1 MTQEKKHSDLQ
12 NLHRLLLQMKKYWT
26 RLCGIFLLDLLAT
39 PLALLGPLPLMLAV
53 DNVIGSKPLPHFLS
67 TVIPVSIADSKEF
80 MLLIVA
86 VLIILITLLSQLQSL
101 GAYLFKSYI
110 GAKIVLDIRRRL
122 LYHAQML
129 SLTYHDTKGTAD
141 SIYRIQYDVMSVQN
155 VIIYGIPSFITLSL
169 TFAGMVFVIVQINN
183 QIALIA
189 LSISPILILT
199 SYFSR
204 KKLRKGYKKVKK
216 LESSNLSIIHE
227 ILSSIRVVK
236 VFGQE
241 ERENNRFLMHSTL
254 SLKKRI
260 KLLLSESAFSLINS
274 MSIAL
279 GTTLVLFY
287 GVKNVQAQMLTI
299 GQLLLV
305 MSYLAHLYS
314 PLKSLVKEL
323 MKVQD
328 GFTGLERIFNLF
340 DKKYDVIERPN
351 ALTVKQ
357 VNGNIRFQD
366 VSFSYDGKN
375 NVLTNLSF
383 DTPSGSRVGIVGRT
397 GSGKTTLTSL
407 LMRLYDPTSGTI
419 FLDAVDLKDLKVQQ
433 LRDQFAVVLQE
444 PILLTG
450 SIADNIA
457 YAYPDATIDEIKTA
471 ATAANAHEFISGF
484 PEGYDTLVGERGMR
498 LSGGERQRI
507 ALARAF
513 LKNAPILIL
522 DEPTS
527 AVDVQT
533 EAIIMDATNRLM
545 KNRTTF
551 MIAHRLST
559 LKSCDILLRID
570 NGRLIFQTTD
580 VMTEIYS

>member
-12 NLHRLLLQMKKYWT
+12 NLHRLLLQMRKYWT

-53 DNVIGSKPLPHFLS
+53 DNVIGSKPLPYFLS
-67 TVIPVSIADSKEF
+67 TVIPVNIADSKEF

-204 KKLRKGYKKVKK
+204 KKLRKSYKKVKK

-254 SLKKRI
+254 SLKERI
-260 KLLLSESAFSLINS
+260 KLLLSESTFSLINS
-274 MSIAL
+274 MSIAS

-287 GVKNVQAQMLTI
+287 GVQNVQAQMLTI

-357 VNGNIRFQD
+357 VDGNIRFQD

-383 DTPSGSRVGIVGRT
+383 DIPSGSRVGIVGRT

-407 LMRLYDPTSGTI
+407 LMRLYDPSSGTI
-419 FLDAVDLKDLKVQQ
+419 FLDGVDLKDFKVRQ
-433 LRDQFAVVLQE
+433 LRDQFAVVLQD

-457 YAYPDATIDEIKTA
+457 YAYPDVTIDEIKTA
-471 ATAANAHEFISGF
+471 ATAANAHDFISGF

-545 KNRTTF
+545 INRTTF

-580 VMTEIYS
+580 VMTEIDS

>member
-1 MTQEKKHSDLQ
+1 VTQEKKHSDLQ